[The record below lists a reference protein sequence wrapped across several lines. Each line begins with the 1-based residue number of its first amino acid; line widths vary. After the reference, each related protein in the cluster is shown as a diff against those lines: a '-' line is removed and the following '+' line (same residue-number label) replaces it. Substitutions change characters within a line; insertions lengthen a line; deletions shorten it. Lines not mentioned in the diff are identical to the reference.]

1 MGKLVCTVE
10 LDKEKGVTVKVENAD
25 DQITQTVV
33 MDGTSITIKVAG
45 SEETSTIV
53 QKQDSVT
60 ITCKDFT
67 VDATGTLTMKS
78 AKASSWNSQDTL
90 TVESTKDMT
99 FTSSAKLTQSATQDA
114 KLSSN
119 AKVAV
124 EAATNLDMKG
134 MQTSLTASGGENKI
148 HGLTLKMSGDTQ
160 AELASPMT
168 KVSGD
173 GKLGLES
180 SGMAE
185 LKGSMTTVGGA
196 LVKLG

>member
-25 DQITQTVV
+25 DKITQTVV
-33 MDGTSITIKVAG
+33 MDGTSITIKVQG
-45 SEETSTIV
+45 NEETSTIV

-78 AKASSWNSQDTL
+78 AKASSWKSQDTL

-99 FTSSAKLTQSATQDA
+99 FTSSAKFTQSSTQDFKVSSSA
-114 KLSSN
+114 KMAL
-119 AKVAV
+119 
-124 EAATNLDMKG
+124 EASTNLDMKG
-134 MQTSLTASGGENKI
+134 MQTSLTASGGDNKI
-148 HGLTLKMSGDTQ
+148 EGVNLKMAGKAQ
-160 AELASPMT
+160 AELAAPMT

-185 LKGSMTTVGGA
+185 LKGSMTTVGGS

>member
-10 LDKEKGVTVKVENAD
+10 MDKEKGVTVKVENAD
-25 DQITQTVV
+25 DSITQTVV
-33 MDGTSITIKVAG
+33 MDGTSITITVKG

-60 ITCKDFT
+60 VTCKDFT
-67 VDATGTLTMKS
+67 VDATGTLTLKS
-78 AKASSWNSQDTL
+78 AKASNWTSQDVL
-90 TVESTKDMT
+90 KLESTKDMT

-119 AKVAV
+119 AKVAI

-134 MQTSLTASGGENKI
+134 LQTSLVGSGGETKI
-148 HGLTLKMSGDTQ
+148 EGLTLKMSGQTQ
-160 AELASPMT
+160 AELASAMV
-168 KVSGD
+168 KVAAQ

-185 LKGSMTTVGGA
+185 LKGAMTTVSGS

>member
-33 MDGTSITIKVAG
+33 MDGTSITITVKG

-67 VDATGTLTMKS
+67 VDATGTLTLKS
-78 AKASSWNSQDTL
+78 AKASSWASQDTL

-99 FTSSAKLTQSATQDA
+99 LNSSAKFTQSSTSDA
-114 KLSSN
+114 KLSSSAN
-119 AKVAV
+119 MTV
-124 EAATNLDMKG
+124 EATSKLDLKG
-134 MQTSLTASGGENKI
+134 MQTSLAASGGENKVE
-148 HGLTLKMSGDTQ
+148 GLTLKMSGQTQ
-160 AELASPMT
+160 AELASAMI
-168 KVSGD
+168 KVAAQ

-185 LKGSMTTVGGA
+185 LKGAMTTVGGS

>member
-25 DQITQTVV
+25 AQITQTLV
-33 MDGTSITIKVAG
+33 MNGESITITVAG
-45 SEETSTIV
+45 SSETSTVV

-67 VDATGTLTMKS
+67 VDATGTLTLKS
-78 AKASSWNSQDTL
+78 KDASSWTSQATL
-90 TVESTKDMT
+90 QLESTQDMT
-99 FTSSAKLTQSATQDA
+99 FTSKAKLTQSATSDA

-119 AKVAV
+119 ANVGV
-124 EAATNLDMKG
+124 EAGSQLDLKG
-134 MQTSLTASGGENKI
+134 MQTSLTASAGDNKVE
-148 HGLTLKMSGDTQ
+148 GVTLTMSGKTQ
-160 AELASPMT
+160 AELSSAMT
-168 KVSGD
+168 KVAAQ

-180 SGMAE
+180 SGLAE
-185 LKGSMTTVGGA
+185 LKGSLTTVSGS

>member
-33 MDGTSITIKVAG
+33 MDGTSITITVKG
-45 SEETSTIV
+45 SEETSTYV

-67 VDATGTLTMKS
+67 VDATGTLTLKS
-78 AKASSWNSQDTL
+78 QKESSWTSQDIL
-90 TVESTKDMT
+90 KLESTKDMT
-99 FTSSAKLTQSATQDA
+99 FTSNAKLTQSATSDA

-119 AKVAV
+119 ANVTV
-124 EAATNLDMKG
+124 EATSKLDLKG
-134 MQTSLTASGGENKI
+134 MQTSLAASGGETKVE
-148 HGLTLKMSGDTQ
+148 GVTLKMSGQTQ
-160 AELASPMT
+160 AELSSAMT
-168 KVSGD
+168 KVAAQ

-180 SGMAE
+180 SGLAE
-185 LKGSMTTVGGA
+185 LKGSMTTVGG

>member
-33 MDGTSITIKVAG
+33 MDGTSITLKVQG
-45 SEETSTIV
+45 NEETSTVV

-67 VDATGTLTMKS
+67 VDATGTLTLKS
-78 AKASSWNSQDTL
+78 AKASSWASQDIL
-90 TVESTKDMT
+90 KVESTKDMT
-99 FTSSAKLTQSATQDA
+99 FTSSAKLTQSASQDA

-119 AKVAV
+119 AKVAI
-124 EAATNLDMKG
+124 EAATNLDLKG
-134 MQTSLTASGGENKI
+134 MQTSFTATGGDNKI
-148 HGLTLKMSGDTQ
+148 EGVNLKMAGKAQ
-160 AELASPMT
+160 AELAAPMI
-168 KVSGD
+168 KVAAQ

-180 SGMAE
+180 SGMAD
-185 LKGSMTTVGGA
+185 LKGSMTTVGGS